1 MAAGINN
8 LGQVV
13 GSSTVGGTLRAF
25 LWSPGIGM
33 QDLGTIDGLDIAQAN
48 GINDSGQ
55 IIGTSGNYNI
65 EHPSLFTMLL
75 DAHAFVYTAATGMQD
90 LGTLPGATASEAF
103 RTSAGGVQTLGTLPG
118 MTGSRCWRHK
128 QQRTNRRALRYEPLR
143 RPLPRACS
151 RIRSALGYSLCCPL
165 PGWHRH
171 DKRNSRNDPDTFV
184 FEGSRQHVRPGAM
197 LLSAKAC
204 LRRLVNHR
212 HASADRSM
220 APSVGISKPCHF

>member
-33 QDLGTIDGLDIAQAN
+33 QDLGTIDGLDSARQTGSTTAGKSSGLPGTTTSNIRRSSPCSSTPMPSFTPLRPGCRTWGHFRRYRER
-48 GINDSGQ
+48 GIPHQRRRRTDARDA
-55 IIGTSGNYNI
+55 SGN
-65 EHPSLFTMLL
+65 
-75 DAHAFVYTAATGMQD
+75 DRQ
-90 LGTLPGATASEAF
+90 
-103 RTSAGGVQTLGTLPG
+103 
-118 MTGSRCWRHK
+118 RCWRHK

-151 RIRSALGYSLCCPL
+151 RIRSALGYSSRCPL